1 MTMQTFNDA
10 DGHRRFVLGPI
21 EVGVASI
28 IPAMLLGLLV
38 WLGSSVM
45 ARLDKA
51 GETME
56 RLGTQQAVMTAQLT
70 TLSLQLADVPALNVR
85 ISRLEVKQEAN
96 TETIKE
102 LRGVRG
108 LK

>member
-1 MTMQTFNDA
+1 MTMQTYNDA
-10 DGHRRFVLGPI
+10 DGRQRFVLGPM
-21 EVGVASI
+21 EVAIASI

-45 ARLDKA
+45 DRLDKA

-85 ISRLEVKQEAN
+85 LSRVEVKQEAN
-96 TETIKE
+96 TELIKE
-102 LRGVRG
+102 LRGTKG